1 MRRILIVY
9 PQKGERGKIQEAVEG
24 AGFQAVTAEDPETAL
39 KLLYQACPSLVVVA
53 NDSPEGREF
62 CSRLHEAG
70 RIPIVAVGESDELSR
85 AAMLESG
92 VDMYVIEPV
101 RPRELLARIHALLRR
116 YEKSRP
122 GNPTLDPETRRVELR
137 GNAVDLTPKEFHL
150 FSFLALNRGK
160 VIPSQR
166 LIADVWSGKAT
177 LDTLHCYV
185 RRLKMKLGFG
195 SDGEDRLLSHRGEG
209 YCLICAEE
217 KQPKS
222 SHGAQALLHESSA
235 SGRRRSASPV
245 ATAWARQTQVNN
257 AATASGFLHQQGSR
271 SVEAVQACLK
281 SSNETEEPYTARRR

>member
-24 AGFQAVTAEDPETAL
+24 AGFQAVTAEDSETAL

-62 CSRLHEAG
+62 CSRLHKGG
-70 RIPIVAVGESDELSR
+70 RIPIVAVGKSDELSR

-122 GNPTLDPETRRVELR
+122 ANPTLDPETRRVELR
-137 GNAVDLTPKEFHL
+137 GNVVDLTPKEFHL
-150 FSFLALNRGK
+150 FSFLAFNRGK
-160 VIPSQR
+160 VVPSQR

-209 YCLICAEE
+209 YCLICAGE
-217 KQPKS
+217 KQPTS
-222 SHGAQALLHESSA
+222 SHGAQALLYESPA
-235 SGRRRSASPV
+235 SGRRGSASPV
-245 ATAWARQTQVNN
+245 ATAWARQTQVNG
-257 AATASGFLHQQGSR
+257 AVTASGFLHQQGSR

-281 SSNETEEPYTARRR
+281 SSDETEKPYAA